1 MGDSSAGDDVQYLVR
16 RSARAKRLILKVDAW
31 GGVAVVVPHGV
42 HEDAVTLFVAKNR
55 DWLQQ
60 ARQRVVAGRVA
71 PASGSV
77 CPEEIVLPALGE
89 SWTVG
94 VQAGA
99 GNRCKVDGHQQRL
112 YLTCGDDGAV
122 RPLLQNWLQRHAVNA
137 LVPWLQEVSVEIGI
151 DYSAAGVRSQKT
163 RWGSC
168 SRRGHISLNR
178 NLLFLSPDVVRYLL
192 VHELCHIRHPN
203 HSARYW
209 SLVRHFMPDYPVYD
223 RILRRGWEHVPRWA
237 WPG

>member
-1 MGDSSAGDDVQYLVR
+1 MDNSSGEAVVPYLVR
-16 RSARAKRLILKVDAW
+16 RSARAKRLIMKVDAW
-31 GGVAVVVPHGV
+31 GGVEVVVPHGV
-42 HEDAVTLFVAKNR
+42 HEDAVILFVAGSR
-55 DWLQQ
+55 DWLQR
-60 ARQRVVAGRVA
+60 ARQRVVAGRVYPVA
-71 PASGSV
+71 GAL
-77 CPEEIVLPALGE
+77 CPEQIVLPALGE
-89 SWTVG
+89 SWTVH
-94 VQAGA
+94 VQAGS
-99 GNRCKVDGHQQRL
+99 GNRCKVDGHQQMLRL
-112 YLTCGDDGAV
+112 TSGDDAAA
-122 RPLLQNWLQRHAVNA
+122 RLLLQNWLQRHAVGA
-137 LVPWLQEVSVEIGI
+137 LVPWLQEVSIEIGI
-151 DYSAAGVRSQKT
+151 DYSHVGVRSQKT

-178 NLLFLSPDVVRYLL
+178 NLLFLSPDVVRYLF